1 MEDVRRA
8 TGEEAE
14 ERAKHLAWVKSFAPE
29 GSALGL
35 ERIEALLSALDLPR
49 DAVPAVHVAGT
60 NGKGSV
66 TRTVAAIFSAAG
78 RRVGIYTSPHLEDYW
93 ERVEVDGAPVRTE
106 TLAAFRREVEAVLPR
121 LSARGLVPTEFEVMT
136 ALAWYAFSREGV
148 DVAAVEVG
156 LGGRLDAT
164 NALFPKV
171 AAITTVGYDHVR
183 ILGPTLR
190 DIAREKAGILKPG
203 VPVVVGPLPPE
214 AEEVVLAEAEAR
226 GAPAFLWGR
235 DYAAEDVVPCGAFPG
250 AVRFTYRGPWSTRP
264 DLVPGLAGAHQAQ
277 NAAVAV
283 LAGEIL
289 ARAAGISLP
298 DEAVR
303 LGLAAVRHKGR
314 LEFFPPDVWLDG
326 AHNPE
331 GARALADALA
341 RVVAPGAPGGPRV
354 VFLLAVSA
362 DKDVSEILR
371 PLLPLARAAF
381 VTRYT
386 GSRAMSPDVLADHV
400 RMIAPHLDV
409 WITEDPK
416 RAFLEALALARQAGV
431 PLVVCGSLY
440 LVGELRAFVRGVLRA
455 EERAPQT
462 SGMPPGRD

>member
-8 TGEEAE
+8 IGGEAE
-14 ERAKHLAWVKSFAPE
+14 ERAAHLAWVKSFAPE

-35 ERIEALLSALDLPR
+35 ERIEALLAALGLPR

-78 RRVGIYTSPHLEDYW
+78 RRVGVYTSPHLEDYW

-106 TLAAFRREVEAVLPR
+106 TLAAFRREVETVLPR
-121 LSARGLVPTEFEVMT
+121 LAARGLVPTEFEVMT
-136 ALAWYAFSREGV
+136 ALAWYAFLREGV
-148 DVAAVEVG
+148 DLAAVEVG

-164 NALFPKV
+164 NALHPKV
-171 AAITTVGYDHVR
+171 AAITTVGYDHVH

-214 AEEVVLAEAEAR
+214 AREVVLAEAEAR
-226 GAPAFLWGR
+226 GAPVFLWGR
-235 DYAAEDVVPCGAFPG
+235 DYAAEDVVPCDAFPG
-250 AVRFTYRGPWSTRP
+250 AVRFTYRGPWGTRP
-264 DLVPGLAGAHQAQ
+264 NLVPGLAGAHQAQ
-277 NAAVAV
+277 NTAVAV
-283 LAGEIL
+283 LAGELL
-289 ARAAGISLP
+289 ARAVGIPLP

-314 LEFFPPDVWLDG
+314 LEFLPPDVWLDG

-331 GARALADALA
+331 GARALAEALSNVLA
-341 RVVAPGAPGGPRV
+341 RGAAEPRA
-354 VFLLAVSA
+354 VFLLATSA

-386 GSRAMSPDVLADHV
+386 GSRAMSPDVLAAHV
-400 RMIAPHLDV
+400 RMIAPRLDV
-409 WITEDPK
+409 WINEDPQG
-416 RAFLEALALARQAGV
+416 AFLEALAGARQAGV

-440 LVGELRAFVRGVLRA
+440 LVGELRGFAHSVLGV
-455 EERAPQT
+455 EERAPRT
-462 SGMPPGRD
+462 PAIPPGKD